1 MAELVYALDLGT
13 STARFKSSSLFLPT
27 RKKMKIEIQ
36 NKKGLTTILSIIV
49 DKKTIQEK
57 LDKKLSELQSEVSLK
72 GFRPGKVPPAVIK
85 SQFGKAIYG
94 EVIDK
99 LLQETS
105 NKALVEKKI
114 KAAGQP
120 KIDLKTFG
128 EGKDLNY
135 TLEVDSLPELS
146 LASFEKYKASEYQV
160 KIESKL
166 VDEKIN
172 EIAKNNKTFLDKN
185 DKSIKGDLV
194 IFDYNATVDNKKFEG
209 TEGDNTRLVI
219 GADLF
224 LKGFDEQLIGVKTND
239 NKIIEVK
246 LPENYPN
253 KDLANKKAK
262 FQCTIKNVQIAN
274 KTKIDETFAIN
285 MGAKDLNDLKSLV
298 EKQISSQYK
307 QSLDSIIK
315 KEILDQVETLHEI
328 ELPKNLVEQEVHTMT
343 HNLKKE
349 DAEKHKLKNLK
360 IAESRIKL
368 GLILN
373 EYGEKN
379 NLKVSDD
386 DVKTEIQK
394 QIKSMPGQEKMV
406 YDYYQKNPSA
416 TQSIKGALYEDKI
429 LSLFKSKIKLTRKNI
444 SIKDAEKIISD
455 FNKISQNSLNYD
467 QSQGDKAKVKVEKK
481 ASKTSIETKK
491 KKKVS
496 KK

>member
-1 MAELVYALDLGT
+1 
-13 STARFKSSSLFLPT
+13 
-27 RKKMKIEIQ
+27 MKIEVQ
-36 NKKGLTTILSIIV
+36 NKKGLTTVLSIIV
-49 DKKTIQEK
+49 DKKIIQEK

-72 GFRPGKVPPAVIK
+72 GFRPGKVPPTVIK

-99 LLQETS
+99 ILQETS

-128 EGKDLNY
+128 EGKDLSY
-135 TLEVDSLPELS
+135 TLEVDSLPELD
-146 LASFEKYKASEYQV
+146 LASFEKYKANEYLI

-172 EIAKNNKTFLDKN
+172 EIVKNNKAFSDKDN
-185 DKSIKGDLV
+185 KSIKNDLV
-194 IFDYNATVDNKKFEG
+194 IFDYSATVNGKKFEG
-209 TEGDNTRLVI
+209 NEGKNTRLVI
-219 GADLF
+219 GDDLF
-224 LKGFDEQLIGVKTND
+224 LKGFDEKLIGVKKND
-239 NKIIEVK
+239 IKTIEVN

-262 FQCTIKNVQIAN
+262 FECIITNVQTPN
-274 KTKIDETFAIN
+274 ETKIDDAFAKN
-285 MGAKDLNDLKSLV
+285 MGAKDLNDLKFLI

-315 KEILDQVETLHEI
+315 KEILDQMEKFHKT

-349 DAEKHKLKNLK
+349 DAEKYKAKNLK

-379 NLKVSDD
+379 DLKVSDE
-386 DVKTEIQK
+386 DVKAEIQK

-406 YDYYQKNPSA
+406 LDYYQKNPSA
-416 TQSIKGALYEDKI
+416 SQSLKGALYEDKI
-429 LSLFKSKIKLTRKNI
+429 LSLFKSKINITKKDI

-455 FNKISQNSLNYD
+455 FNKSSKNLSNQDNDHSQNN
-467 QSQGDKAKVKVEKK
+467 KTEIKKVKV
-481 ASKTSIETKK
+481 SKPSSELKNKI
-491 KKKVS
+491 KKVS